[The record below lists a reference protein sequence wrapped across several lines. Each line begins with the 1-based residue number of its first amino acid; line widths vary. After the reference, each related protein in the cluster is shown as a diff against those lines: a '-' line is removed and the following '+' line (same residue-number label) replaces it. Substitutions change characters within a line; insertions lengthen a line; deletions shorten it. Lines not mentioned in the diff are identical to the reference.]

1 VGERRQAVLFD
12 FFGTLVHYQPDRREL
27 TYAVSHSRAVDL
39 GYRGDHAAFVV
50 DWDDASA
57 ELEAATATD
66 HAEFSMT
73 DAAHAFGR
81 RAGLAF
87 TDDDARELGSLF
99 VTEWQ
104 RDVHPV
110 ADLAMFIEGLYDR
123 FLLGIVSNT
132 HDPAMVPTLLTEY
145 GIVDRFDAI
154 VLSVDHGFRKPHA
167 SIYRRALDAIRLP
180 ASEVTFVGD
189 TLEPDYLAPRHAGMS
204 AYLIGA
210 PNTVVPEHRRLDS
223 VLDLAERLG
232 RGD

>member
-1 VGERRQAVLFD
+1 MGERRQAVLFD

-27 TYAVSHSRAVDL
+27 TYAESHSHAADL
-39 GYRGDHAAFVV
+39 GYRGDHTAFVV
-50 DWDDASA
+50 DWDCASA
-57 ELEAATATD
+57 ELEAASATD

-81 RAGLAF
+81 RAGLEL
-87 TDDDARELGSLF
+87 TDDSARELGSLF

-110 ADLAMFIEGLYDR
+110 ADLASFIESLNDR
-123 FLLGIVSNT
+123 FRLGVVSNT
-132 HDPAMVPTLLTEY
+132 HDPAMVPALLAEY

-154 VLSVDHGFRKPHA
+154 VLSVAHGFRKPHA
-167 SIYRRALDAIRLP
+167 SIYTRALETIRLP

-189 TLEPDYLAPRHAGMS
+189 TLEADYLAPRRAGMS

-232 RGD
+232 PGD